1 MKQISVTL
9 KSFLNNNFKD
19 INSNDSFKLSYNSLI
34 FIKRLYGY
42 IIKSH
47 LEWINKPFINEIL
60 VSSNDIPMGNNYNGI
75 PKGIRDY
82 IEASLQKV
90 KIFVLYLNHRKIQV
104 HFVYDEKSLIDE
116 KTIRFYLQKMYMW
129 LYVCN
134 IYSPYNCANNL
145 NIYLYLT
152 DLKKKLPE
160 KDLEPFDMED
170 ANTGYTYSCLY
181 NDIDSSIKKTNYN
194 VIELIIFRE
203 EEWFKVFI
211 HETFHSMGLDFS
223 SMDNIAFTQKM
234 QDLFNIENVTDVRLY
249 ESYTEICAEFIHS
262 IFFVHFTLINTKR
275 GEDMEY
281 TYSKIEETLR
291 NEIIFSL
298 YQSVKVLDHFGLTY
312 EKMYNYSKESKDL
325 CKNYRENTPVFSYYI
340 LKSIILFN
348 LNKFIEWINI
358 NNNGSFKFNH
368 TNDTIEKYIAFIRDN
383 YKNTDYINIM
393 KTVEKYFKK
402 VKGNKKNEKELETLR
417 MTLYEL

>member
-9 KSFLNNNFKD
+9 KSFLHSYFKGTN
-19 INSNDSFKLSYNSLI
+19 INDSFKLSYNSVA

-47 LEWINKPFINEIL
+47 LEWLNNPYINEIIA
-60 VSSNDIPMGNNYNGI
+60 STNDIPKGNNYNGI

-82 IEASLQKV
+82 IESSQQRV
-90 KIFVLYLNHRKIQV
+90 KTFMLYLNHRKIQV
-104 HFVYDEKSLIDE
+104 YFVYDEKSLIDE
-116 KTIRFYLQKMYMW
+116 KTIRLYLQKIYMW

-134 IYSPYNCANNL
+134 MYSPYNCANNL
-145 NIYLYLT
+145 NVYLYLT
-152 DLKKKLPE
+152 DLKKKIPE

-181 NDIDSSIKKTNYN
+181 NDINSSIKKTNYN

-211 HETFHSMGLDFS
+211 HETFHAMGLDFS
-223 SMDNIAFTQKM
+223 SMDNSNSTKKIQN
-234 QDLFNIENVTDVRLY
+234 LFNIENVVDIRLY

-262 IFFVHFTLINTKR
+262 VFFVHFTLINTKR

-281 TYSKIEETLR
+281 TYAKIEETLR
-291 NEIIFSL
+291 NELLFSL

-312 EKMYNYSKESKDL
+312 DNMYDKSNDTKSL
-325 CKNYRENTPVFSYYI
+325 CKKYRENTPVFSYYI
-340 LKSIILFN
+340 LKSILLFN
-348 LNKFIEWINI
+348 LNDFIEWINT

-368 TNDTIEKYIAFIRDN
+368 MRDTIEKYINFFRDN

-393 KTVEKYFKK
+393 KSVEKHFKK
-402 VKGNKKNEKELETLR
+402 IKGNKKYETELKTLR
-417 MTLYEL
+417 MTLHES

>member
-1 MKQISVTL
+1 MKQISVIL
-9 KSFLNNNFKD
+9 KSFLNNHFKD
-19 INSNDSFKLSYNSLI
+19 INNNDSFQLSHNSLV

-47 LEWINKPFINEIL
+47 LDWINKPVINEIL
-60 VSSNDIPMGNNYNGI
+60 VSSNNIPKGNNYNGI

-82 IEASLQKV
+82 IESSSQKV

-116 KTIRFYLQKMYMW
+116 KTIRLYLQKMYMW

-160 KDLEPFDMED
+160 KDLESFDMED
-170 ANTGYTYSCLY
+170 ANTGYTYACLY
-181 NDIDSSIKKTNYN
+181 NDINSSIKKTNYN

-211 HETFHSMGLDFS
+211 HETFHAMGLDFS
-223 SMDNIAFTQKM
+223 SMDNFAFTQKM
-234 QDLFNIENVTDVRLY
+234 QHLFNIENVEDVRLY
-249 ESYTEICAEFIHS
+249 ESYTEICAELIHS
-262 IFFVHFTLINTKR
+262 VFFVHFTVIHSKR

-281 TYSKIEETLR
+281 TYAKIEETLR
-291 NEIIFSL
+291 NEILFSL
-298 YQSVKVLDHFGLTY
+298 FQSVKVLDHFGLTY
-312 EKMYNYSKESKDL
+312 DKLYDNSIESKAV

-348 LNKFIEWINI
+348 LNNFIEWINI

-368 TNDTIEKYIAFIRDN
+368 TNHTIEKYIDFFRDN
-383 YKNTDYINIM
+383 YKNPKYISSV

-417 MTLYEL
+417 MTLHES

>member
-9 KSFLNNNFKD
+9 KSFLNNHFKD
-19 INSNDSFKLSYNSLI
+19 INNDSFQLSYNSLV

-47 LEWINKPFINEIL
+47 LEWINNPFINEIL
-60 VSSNDIPMGNNYNGI
+60 VSSNDIPKGNNYNGI
-75 PKGIRDY
+75 PNGIRDY
-82 IEASLQKV
+82 IESSSQKV

-116 KTIRFYLQKMYMW
+116 KTIRLYLQKMYMW

-181 NDIDSSIKKTNYN
+181 NDINSSIKKTNYN

-211 HETFHSMGLDFS
+211 HETFHAMGLDFS
-223 SMDNIAFTQKM
+223 SMDNSDSTKKIQN
-234 QDLFNIENVTDVRLY
+234 LFNIENVEDVRLY
-249 ESYTEICAEFIHS
+249 ESYTEICAELIHS
-262 IFFVHFTLINTKR
+262 IFYVHFTVIHSKR

-281 TYSKIEETLR
+281 TYAKIEETLR
-291 NEIIFSL
+291 NEVLFSL
-298 YQSVKVLDHFGLTY
+298 FQSVKVLDHFGLTY
-312 EKMYNYSKESKDL
+312 EKLYDNSIESKAV

-340 LKSIILFN
+340 LKSILLFN
-348 LNKFIEWINI
+348 LNNFIEWINT
-358 NNNGSFKFNH
+358 NNSGSFKFNH
-368 TNDTIEKYIAFIRDN
+368 TNHTIEKYIHLIRDN
-383 YKNTDYINIM
+383 YKNPKYTSSV

-402 VKGNKKNEKELETLR
+402 IKGNKKNEKELETLR
-417 MTLYEL
+417 MTLHEL

>member
-1 MKQISVTL
+1 MKQFSVTL
-9 KSFLNNNFKD
+9 KSFLNNHFKD
-19 INSNDSFKLSYNSLI
+19 INSNDSFHLSHNSI
-34 FIKRLYGY
+34 VFIKRLYGY

-60 VSSNDIPMGNNYNGI
+60 VSSNDIPKGNNYNGI

-82 IEASLQKV
+82 IDSSSQKV

-104 HFVYDEKSLIDE
+104 HFVYNEKSLIDE
-116 KTIRFYLQKMYMW
+116 KTIRLYLQKMYMW

-134 IYSPYNCANNL
+134 VYSPYNCANNL

-181 NDIDSSIKKTNYN
+181 NDINSSIKKTNYN

-211 HETFHSMGLDFS
+211 HETFHAMGLDFS
-223 SMDNIAFTQKM
+223 SMDNFVFTQKI
-234 QDLFNIENVTDVRLY
+234 QELFNIENVTDVRLY
-249 ESYTEICAEFIHS
+249 ESYTEICAELIHS
-262 IFFVHFTLINTKR
+262 VFFVHFTLINSKR

-281 TYSKIEETLR
+281 TYTKIEETLR
-291 NEIIFSL
+291 NEVIFSL
-298 YQSVKVLDHFGLTY
+298 YQCVKVLDHFGLTY
-312 EKMYNYSKESKDL
+312 DNLYDTSSDSNLL

-368 TNDTIEKYIAFIRDN
+368 TNHTIEKYIDFFRDN
-383 YKNTDYINIM
+383 YKDPKYINII
-393 KTVEKYFKK
+393 KTVEKHFKK
-402 VKGNKKNEKELETLR
+402 IKGNKKYERELETLR
-417 MTLYEL
+417 MTLHES